1 MALRHALLA
10 LMALF
15 SFLLV
20 SSILLPLHTAFYLPN
35 PTLHTAV
42 EMLGAIPA
50 VSFAVLLLGQGRQGD
65 LKDHLYPVALG
76 FLAMGILD
84 GFHAISDETAPG
96 FAWLRSLAAIAGGLF
111 PALVWLG
118 WGRALQRL
126 AFHYVVAALAG
137 VIGIFFLLRPGALP
151 ALDGDG
157 GFVVALGAINVIAG
171 LLSFATCAYFANR
184 HARSRD
190 FEDLTFAAF
199 YMVLGTAATIFP
211 FSRLWDGEWW
221 LWHVLR
227 LIAYAFTIQYTFAC
241 HLNMLNGMK
250 QEIAER
256 ARAEAA
262 LRESEQ
268 RFRVLVE
275 HAPEAI
281 VVFDVDRNRL
291 VDANTNAERLFGYQR
306 AQLLQ
311 RAPADL
317 EPPFRPW
324 PQAEA
329 TAALDGIRSKAEQVL
344 AGVPKTF
351 EHLIRNAAGEDILCE
366 VRLIALPASDRR
378 LIRASYIDITERKA
392 AEAQIE
398 FLAYHD
404 ALTRLPNRLL
414 ARDHMEMA
422 MSYADRAGNKV
433 ALLFLDLDNFKTI
446 NDSLGHLVGDAL
458 LTAIAARL
466 HDCIRHT
473 DTLARLGG
481 DEFLVIL
488 SDVHNTDVI
497 TDIAE
502 HILDELA
509 KPFDV
514 QGHELSTSFSLGIA
528 VYPDDGRDFD
538 TLLMK
543 ADTAMYHAK
552 DAGRNTYRYHTEKM
566 NLDAVEHLQI
576 RNSLRK
582 ALERGEF
589 VLHYQPQIDLETM
602 AITGA
607 EALIR
612 WNHPV
617 FGLVAPFRFIPIA
630 EDSGLIVPIGDWVIE
645 EACRQAAEW
654 RRAGLPPLTVAV
666 NLSAVQF
673 RRGHLEK
680 VVRQALSASGLPP
693 ENLELEL
700 TESILI
706 QDTEKVL
713 AKVRELK
720 ALGVKLSV
728 DDFGTGYSS
737 LAYLK
742 RFDVDK
748 LKIDQSFVRDMV
760 DDPNDAVIVRAIVQL
775 ARSLNLRTIAEGVED
790 KRILSALRRKGCDEA
805 QGYWFSP
812 PLPADAFARYLADGK
827 GYAPAIVAS
836 GERESRR

>member
-1 MALRHALLA
+1 MTVRQVLLA
-10 LMALF
+10 MMALF
-15 SFLLV
+15 SALLFV
-20 SSILLPLHTAFYLPN
+20 SVLPPLSSTSYLPN

-50 VSFAVLLLGQGRQGD
+50 IAFAVLLLGRDRQGD
-65 LKDHLYPVALG
+65 LDSHLYLVALG

-84 GFHAISDETAPG
+84 GFHAVSDETAPT
-96 FAWLRSLAAIAGGLF
+96 FVWLRSLASIAGGLF
-111 PALVWLG
+111 PALIWLG
-118 WGRALQRL
+118 WGPALQRL
-126 AFHYVVAALAG
+126 AFHRLVAVLAG
-137 VIGIFFLLRPGALP
+137 GVGLFFLLRPEALP
-151 ALDGDG
+151 ALDTYG
-157 GFVVALGAINVIAG
+157 GFAVPLEVINIVAG
-171 LLSFATCAYFANR
+171 LLSFTACVYFANR

-190 FEDLTFAAF
+190 AEDLTFAVF
-199 YMVLGTAATIFP
+199 YMVLGTAAIIFP
-211 FSRLWDGEWW
+211 FSRLWDGQWW

-227 LIAYAFTIQYTFAC
+227 LIAYAFTIQYMFAC
-241 HLNMLNGMK
+241 HMGMLRDMK
-250 QEIAER
+250 QEI
-256 ARAEAA
+256 
-262 LRESEQ
+262 
-268 RFRVLVE
+268 
-275 HAPEAI
+275 
-281 VVFDVDRNRL
+281 
-291 VDANTNAERLFGYQR
+291 
-306 AQLLQ
+306 
-311 RAPADL
+311 
-317 EPPFRPW
+317 
-324 PQAEA
+324 
-329 TAALDGIRSKAEQVL
+329 
-344 AGVPKTF
+344 
-351 EHLIRNAAGEDILCE
+351 
-366 VRLIALPASDRR
+366 
-378 LIRASYIDITERKA
+378 TERTR

-404 ALTRLPNRLL
+404 ALTHLPNRLL
-414 ARDHMEMA
+414 ARNHAEMA
-422 MSYADRAGNKV
+422 MAYADRSGNKV

-446 NDSLGHLVGDAL
+446 NDSLGHVVGDAV
-458 LTAIAARL
+458 LTTIAARL
-466 HDCIRHT
+466 HDCIRHM

-481 DEFLVIL
+481 DEFLVVVA
-488 SDVHNTDVI
+488 DVHNTDVI
-497 TDIAE
+497 TDVAE
-502 HILDELA
+502 HILDQLA

-514 QGHELSTSFSLGIA
+514 DGHDLSTSFSLGIA

-582 ALERGEF
+582 ALDQGEF
-589 VLHYQPQIDLETM
+589 VLHFQPQIDLETM
-602 AITGA
+602 AVTGA

-630 EDSGLIVPIGDWVIE
+630 EDSGLIVPIGQWVIE
-645 EACRQAAEW
+645 EACRQAAAW
-654 RRAGLPPLTVAV
+654 QRAGLPPLTVAV

-673 RRGHLEK
+673 RRGKLEQI
-680 VVRQALSASGLPP
+680 VAQALRASGLPP

-720 ALGVKLSV
+720 AQGVKLSV

-742 RFDVDK
+742 RLDIDK

-775 ARSLNLRTIAEGVED
+775 ARSLNLRTVAEGVED
-790 KRILSALRRKGCDEA
+790 QRTLSALCHEGCDEA

-812 PLPADAFARYLADGK
+812 PLPVDGFVRYLASGTRPT
-827 GYAPAIVAS
+827 PAGMPSLERGS
-836 GERESRR
+836 GR